1 MTRPL
6 TCMLPLLSCALAATA
21 GLAATKTETPGPAI
35 DVTGAKFL
43 SLRQKANGEYDATE
57 ATVLARIPDYSCYYW
72 ELSFRKKRGDAEL
85 TEEVV
90 VPTAGGP
97 TTARLRLPVDLSQGK
112 ASYRRCV
119 SADDPAG
126 AYSLT
131 LREGDHVLKRFDFTV
146 EEPKE

>member
-1 MTRPL
+1 MT
-6 TCMLPLLSCALAATA
+6 
-21 GLAATKTETPGPAI
+21 
-35 DVTGAKFL
+35 
-43 SLRQKANGEYDATE
+43 ATE

-112 ASYRRCV
+112 ASLSPLRPRPTIP
-119 SADDPAG
+119 PAPT
-126 AYSLT
+126 A
-131 LREGDHVLKRFDFTV
+131 
-146 EEPKE
+146 